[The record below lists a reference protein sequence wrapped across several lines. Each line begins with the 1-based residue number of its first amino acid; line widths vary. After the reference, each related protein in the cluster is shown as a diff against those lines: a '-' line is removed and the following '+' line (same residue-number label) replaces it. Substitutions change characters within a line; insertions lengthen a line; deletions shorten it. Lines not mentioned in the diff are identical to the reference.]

1 MRPRRA
7 LSLALLIGVVG
18 ASGTACSSGAD
29 TCAAPRRR
37 RPSAAAEP
45 AATAS
50 PDPAGVPVAP
60 TVTATT
66 DPLVRGDPLNLPVTH
81 RPVGGKAT
89 DASARRPAQ
98 EDDAFFA
105 AKLSAA
111 RDEVAAGR
119 EEQALEILLA
129 TLRLDPPSPWDGRLR
144 AMRVE
149 IRERQVGVDAV
160 RVDARGERDYVPFDT
175 DVYLVLR
182 VRNVGNTDIVIRAPE
197 GTGTAAISGA
207 TFVLTVQRLDRDVY
221 GAEMRRSWT
230 QTVPLVTAETGAL
243 RIPPESAHEVRVR
256 MTAEDAGGTLSGV
269 RTLIVGGE
277 LRAGRIETGLVEP
290 LGKVPIRQGRV
301 LALPR
306 GFEPIAADPLGS
318 LSKAVQATAP
328 IHVLVAAEFVPAS
341 GRVEAMKLLA
351 DGLATADAA
360 LKPSLVNAVRTIRR
374 SAAGD
379 PLQPL
384 AEPLVFALRGHPDR
398 AEAVMEGLAAL
409 TGVSLAPDVRL
420 WEDWW
425 RREARPDA
433 AVPGE
438 DEPLPRRR
446 RGAKGRAPVA
456 K

>member
-1 MRPRRA
+1 MRSPRALLVVWLVGVAACSTGSTAASRRA
-7 LSLALLIGVVG
+7 AP
-18 ASGTACSSGAD
+18 
-29 TCAAPRRR
+29 CAP
-37 RPSAAAEP
+37 P
-45 AATAS
+45 AGDAAS
-50 PDPAGVPVAP
+50 PDPGAAAAP
-60 TVTATT
+60 TASVTSG
-66 DPLVRGDPLNLPVTH
+66 RGRADPLNLPVTH
-81 RPVGGKAT
+81 RPAGGRAT

-111 RDEVAAGR
+111 RDEVSAGR

-129 TLRLDPPSPWDGRLR
+129 TLRLEPPSPWDGRIR
-144 AMRVE
+144 AMRLE
-149 IRERQVGVDAV
+149 IRERQVGVDAL
-160 RVDARGERDYVPFDT
+160 RVDARGERDYVPFDA

-182 VRNVGNTDIVIRAPE
+182 VRNVGTSDVVIRAPE
-197 GTGTAAISGA
+197 GEGTAAISGA
-207 TFVLTVQRLDRDVY
+207 AFVLTVQRIDRDVY
-221 GAEMRRSWT
+221 GGEMRRSWT
-230 QTVPLVTAETGAL
+230 QNVPLVTAATGPL

-256 MTAEDAGGTLSGV
+256 MPAEDAGGTLSGV
-269 RTLIVGGE
+269 RTLVVGGE

-290 LGKVPIRQGRV
+290 LGKVPIRAGRV

-318 LSKAVQATAP
+318 LGKAVQATAP
-328 IHVLVAAEFVPAS
+328 IHVLVAAEFIPAKE
-341 GRVEAMKLLA
+341 RVEAMKLLA
-351 DGLATADAA
+351 DGLATADPA
-360 LKPSLVNAVRTIRR
+360 LRPSLVNAVRTIRR
-374 SAAGD
+374 AAAGD
-379 PLQPL
+379 RLQPL

-398 AEAVMEGLAAL
+398 AEAAMDGLSAL

-438 DEPLPRRR
+438 DEPLPRRGE
-446 RGAKGRAPVA
+446 GAKGRAPVA